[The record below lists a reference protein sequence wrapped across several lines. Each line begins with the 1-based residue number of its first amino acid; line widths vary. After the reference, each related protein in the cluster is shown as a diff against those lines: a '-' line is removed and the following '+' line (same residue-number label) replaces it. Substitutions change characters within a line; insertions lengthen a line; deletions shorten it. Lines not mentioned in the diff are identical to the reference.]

1 MVKPPIGASVAK
13 TKPAAGTAGDE
24 AMGAKTSA
32 AKGAAGKRAARK
44 AAVTKPVPSEPA
56 SFKAATKNAAPV
68 EQPVSGRAEVLAVKP
83 ASGAPAKS
91 DSTRD
96 FFMDDFARTLFPLAT
111 NRILIEHGEPEI
123 RAYIAKCL
131 DDDEKAYAFA
141 PQKRVF
147 VSKPHGYLRR
157 TVKLDAVAEFYLYD
171 LVFRNRARFRRPH
184 VAVRAHYGYR
194 FENGMPIAATQA
206 YKAFKGGL
214 ADYGARYAHSRSMD
228 VATYFNSL
236 YHHDIVSWF
245 YDRNASAEDAEGLGQ
260 LLREIAAGR
269 SVDCLPQGLYPAKMI
284 GNDLLRF
291 VEEYHDLKSN
301 QVIRFMDDIVLFADD
316 EQAILDDFQTIQR
329 LIGDKG
335 LSLNSRKTK
344 LDEHVR
350 ASIDSSIDTVKRQLL
365 RRRRIE
371 ITTGYTEEGAEIVK
385 RAIVKTPLNEQE
397 MSYIDSILNQADIEE
412 EDAELLLTIM
422 RGHASRLEKRLPDI
436 MAAYPHLAKNVHGFC
451 SDFED
456 KELLAEMLLT
466 LAKRQGRMPESQ
478 LFWFCAILA
487 DELMES
493 SPASAL
499 ISVLFNHPSATAITR
514 AKILE
519 IADLRYGLQELRNE
533 QLASGQSDWLGWAS
547 AVGSRALNA
556 GSRNQRMKY
565 WARGSNMNH
574 LVAGIV
580 AKL

>member
-1 MVKPPIGASVAK
+1 MARTAKERSECGEEARADKVSPAADKSVGK
-13 TKPAAGTAGDE
+13 KKPAG
-24 AMGAKTSA
+24 
-32 AKGAAGKRAARK
+32 GAAGGNASAPKVRARK
-44 AAVTKPVPSEPA
+44 AAAAKAVPTGTISR
-56 SFKAATKNAAPV
+56 KAATKKDASAA
-68 EQPVSGRAEVLAVKP
+68 
-83 ASGAPAKS
+83 AKIE
-91 DSTRD
+91 STSA
-96 FFMDDFARTLFPLAT
+96 FYIDDFARTLFPLAT

-131 DDDEKAYAFA
+131 DDKEKAYAFA

-147 VSKPHGYLRR
+147 ISKPHGYLRR

-171 LVFRNRARFRRPH
+171 LIFRNRVRFRKPH
-184 VAVRAHYGYR
+184 VAARAHYGYR
-194 FENGMPIAATQA
+194 FENGSPIAATQA

-214 ADYGARYAHSRSMD
+214 ADYSAQYAHSRSMD

-284 GNDLLRF
+284 GNDFLRF
-291 VEEYHDLKSN
+291 VEEYHALKSA
-301 QVIRFMDDIVLFADD
+301 QVIRFMDDIVLFAND

-344 LDEHVR
+344 LDEHTQ
-350 ASIDSSIDTVKRQLL
+350 ASIDSSINTVKRQLL

-371 ITTGYTEEGAEIVK
+371 ITTGYTAEGAEIVK
-385 RAIVKTPLNEQE
+385 RAIIKSPLNEQE
-397 MSYIDSILNQADIEE
+397 MAYIDSILNQADIEE

-451 SDFED
+451 ADFED

-466 LAKRQGRMPESQ
+466 LAEQLNRMPESQ

-487 DELMES
+487 DELMDS
-493 SPASAL
+493 SKASAL
-499 ISVLFNHPSATAITR
+499 ISVLFNHPSATVITR

-519 IADLRYGLQELRNE
+519 IPDLRYGLQELRNE
-533 QLASGQSDWLGWAS
+533 QLANGQSDWLGWAS

-556 GSRNQRMKY
+556 GSRNHRMKY

-574 LVAGIV
+574 LVADIV